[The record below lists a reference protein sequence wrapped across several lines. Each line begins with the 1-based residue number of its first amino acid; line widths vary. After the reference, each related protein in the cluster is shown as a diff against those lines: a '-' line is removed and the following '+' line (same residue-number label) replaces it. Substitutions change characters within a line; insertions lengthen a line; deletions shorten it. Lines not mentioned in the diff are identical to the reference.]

1 MKSWIIVIGN
11 EILIGRVL
19 DTNSNWIAKKLTE
32 LGIKVE
38 RILVIPDEEET
49 IVDVLKEACR
59 HADIIISTGGL
70 GPTYDDITSEALA
83 KALNQKWVVNKEAL
97 NMVKQRLKRLNLE
110 LNEYRIKMAKMPEK
124 AKPLENKVGVAP
136 GIYVEYNNS
145 KIFAL
150 PGVPSEMKHIYLNH
164 VEKIL
169 KRIFKRKYY
178 REDKIRVKGYTEST
192 LAPILNKIVT
202 KYPDVY
208 VKSHPLGVVDG
219 KPVIDIVVASYG
231 NDEGTLKNKNI
242 TIINEIRKRLDES
255 KKT

>member
-49 IVDVLKEACR
+49 IVDIFKEACKN
-59 HADIIISTGGL
+59 ADIIISTGGL
-70 GPTYDDITSEALA
+70 GPTYDDVTSEALA
-83 KALNQKWVVNKEAL
+83 KALNQKWVVNEEAL
-97 NMVKQRLKRLNLE
+97 NMVKQRLKRFNLE

-136 GIYVEYNNS
+136 GIYVKCNNS

-150 PGVPSEMKHIYLNH
+150 PGVPSEMKYIYLNH

-169 KRIFKRKYY
+169 RRIFKRKYY
-178 REDKIRVKGYTEST
+178 REDKIRVEGYAEST

-208 VKSHPLGVVDG
+208 IKSHPLGVVDG

-231 NDEGTLKNKNI
+231 NYEETLKNRNI
-242 TIINEIRKRLDES
+242 TIINEIRKRLDEL